1 MANLCSDE
9 LRKARETQ
17 NISLEDLTAST
28 RISVQFLKAIEE
40 GNFSV
45 LPQTYI
51 RAFIRDYAREVGLN
65 PDDIIRKFEQVQKPQ
80 QESIADKKVSLNVQP
95 VVKARL
101 PRRKGATQTAVLITI
116 TVILILAL
124 AISVWFFNREKK
136 SEVREIPFQNAIE
149 EQEAKST
156 ENVDTSKFIGPQLPP
171 ENNPELNIHSDSL
184 TLTATAT
191 ESAWISVIMDDK
203 LKKEILL
210 LPNKSAQ
217 WKAAMQFKITI
228 GNAGSTIFKLNDKVV
243 GAIGKRGGVIKDYIL
258 TRKFLE
264 NKP

>member
-28 RISVQFLKAIEE
+28 RISVRFLKAIEE

-65 PDDIIRKFEQVQKPQ
+65 PDDIIRKFEQVQKTQ
-80 QESIADKKVSLNVQP
+80 QETIADKKVSLNVQP

-116 TVILILAL
+116 TVILIIAL
-124 AISVWFFNREKK
+124 AISVWFFNWEKK
-136 SEVREIPFQNAIE
+136 SEVKEIPFQNAIE
-149 EQEAKST
+149 EQEARPT

-171 ENNPELNIHSDSL
+171 ENNPELYIHSDSL

-217 WKAAMQFKITI
+217 WKAMNRFKVTV
-228 GNAGSTIFKLNDKVV
+228 GNAGSTVFKLDDKVI
-243 GAIGKRGGVIKDYIL
+243 GSLGKRGAIIRDYVL
-258 TRKFLE
+258 TRASIDEKR
-264 NKP
+264 